1 MKTKTMTV
9 FLLGLSVLT
18 MIALSCSIVS
28 RAGELKATGEALAT
42 SVESGREML
51 GTGQAIVTQIDE
63 SGIKET
69 MQAVATDIGES
80 GIKETVQAVATDIDE
95 SGIKE
100 TAQAVVTDLPSLS
113 GEKPADIPVLS
124 DGVSDMIAS
133 QDMVSY
139 LTSGTFQQ
147 AVDFYEREMLV
158 NGWSR
163 INKDSQIIEN
173 LATLTFE
180 KSGRRALVTITQ
192 IPFINQVTVLI
203 TIENP

>member
-9 FLLGLSVLT
+9 FLLGLSMLT

-28 RAGELKATGEALAT
+28 RAGELRATGEVLAT

-51 GTGQAIVTQIDE
+51 GTGQAIVTKIDE

-80 GIKETVQAVATDIDE
+80 GVKETVQAVATDIDE

-100 TAQAVVTDLPSLS
+100 TAQAVVTDLPGFT

-124 DGVSDMIAS
+124 DGAKDMIAS

-139 LTSGTFQQ
+139 LSPGTFQEV
-147 AVDFYEREMLV
+147 VDFYEREMPL
-158 NGWSR
+158 NGWSK
-163 INKDSQIIEN
+163 IDLDSSIIEN
-173 LATLTFE
+173 LATLIYE
-180 KSGRRALVTITQ
+180 KSGRRASVIITQ